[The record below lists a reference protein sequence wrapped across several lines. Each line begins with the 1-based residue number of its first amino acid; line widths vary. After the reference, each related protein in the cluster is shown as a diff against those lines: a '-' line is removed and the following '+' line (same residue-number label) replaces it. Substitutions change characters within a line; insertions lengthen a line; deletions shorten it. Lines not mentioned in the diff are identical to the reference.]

1 MVLRNVI
8 PMNQTLYDKDYY
20 LWLQEMSQV
29 LRDGSIVELDLENL
43 LEEIQAMS
51 RNEKRALASNL
62 RILLMHLLKWK
73 YQLEKQSNSWR
84 SFIVEHR
91 KRIRDILND
100 SPSLKPY
107 FTKVFSDCYQDARDL
122 AAAETGLSLN
132 AFPVESPFTTEEVL
146 NPEYL
151 PD

>member
-1 MVLRNVI
+1 
-8 PMNQTLYDKDYY
+8 MNRTLYDKDYY
-20 LWLQEMSQV
+20 LWLDEMSQ
-29 LRDGSIVELDLENL
+29 LLQDGRIAELDLENL
-43 LEEIQAMS
+43 LEEIQSMA

-73 YQLEKQSNSWR
+73 YQSEKQSNSWR
-84 SFIVEHR
+84 SSVVEHR
-91 KRIRDILND
+91 KRIRDILKD

-107 FTKVFSDCYQDARDL
+107 FTKVLSDCYQDARDL
-122 AAAETGLSLN
+122 AAAETGLSIN
-132 AFPVESPFTTEEVL
+132 TFPEESPLTHEEIL